1 MLFKFGVD
9 VSLKIDWDEVMLL
22 YMVVSLNSYYVVF
35 MLLKYGCDLEVINL
49 LGWIVNLMWY

>member
-35 MLLKYGCDLEVINL
+35 MLLNYGCDLEVINL
-49 LGWIVNLMWY
+49 LGWIVNLM

>member
-49 LGWIVNLMWY
+49 LGWIVNLM